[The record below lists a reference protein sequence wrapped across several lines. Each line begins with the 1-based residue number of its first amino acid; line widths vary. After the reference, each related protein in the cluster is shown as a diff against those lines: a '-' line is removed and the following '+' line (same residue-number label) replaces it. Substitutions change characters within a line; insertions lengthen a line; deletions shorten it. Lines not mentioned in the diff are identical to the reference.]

1 MRQRIP
7 NYSVRV
13 RQTISK
19 NIFIYLSI
27 NLYISSKY
35 YLTVVSREL
44 LKEAFPEL
52 SSQQKKTHTIVVDNG
67 A

>member
-13 RQTISK
+13 RQTRV
-19 NIFIYLSI
+19 FSI